1 MGKIQ
6 NCKGGSSQIREKD
19 IKDFQAV
26 LSSLSSK
33 EKEWLK
39 EGLKRQFSFFIDLL
53 LKKKMQD

>member
-39 EGLKRQFSFFIDLL
+39 EGLKRQFPLGHSWMKSLGD
-53 LKKKMQD
+53 